1 MGIYSLATCRP
12 WSIRRPGANGANGV
26 ANDQAILQQ
35 HGPPC
40 AHGRFQRGRQRTV
53 QNVLQLLRR
62 SRRWHPHQGRRC
74 CLQGA
79 SRIMDRVQNQYGYHI
94 DEATM
99 AQAEGMKAMMTSF
112 GEQIFNELIDS
123 NHDGQATLM
132 EIEMNSYCIF
142 RASAKMMIQMMDR
155 NRNGKLDKREMGM
168 MDLDE
173 LLKNPEAAKV
183 RAYVPDLDELVKKNK
198 AHHSQGRHG
207 SRQGVRRSRAGQSH
221 AGRGQLDGQAR
232 VQLSYFP
239 TLPIINSMT
248 C

>member
-1 MGIYSLATCRP
+1 MGKEDDNGLFKTYFNFCDEAGDGILTKADDAACKERLESL
-12 WSIRRPGANGANGV
+12 
-26 ANDQAILQQ
+26 
-35 HGPPC
+35 
-40 AHGRFQRGRQRTV
+40 
-53 QNVLQLLRR
+53 
-62 SRRWHPHQGRRC
+62 
-74 CLQGA
+74 
-79 SRIMDRVQNQYGYHI
+79 IMDRVQNQYGYTI

-173 LLKNPEAAKV
+173 LLKNPEADMDHDKAYDDRELAKV
-183 RAYVPDLDELVKKNK
+183 MLDVANLMVK
-198 AHHSQGRHG
+198 
-207 SRQGVRRSRAGQSH
+207 
-221 AGRGQLDGQAR
+221 RG
-232 VQLSYFP
+232 F
-239 TLPIINSMT
+239 N
-248 C
+248 

>member
-1 MGIYSLATCRP
+1 MGHSQKRVFEKSKMKLFTVLPLAALGQFGDPAQMAQMVLPMIKQFYNNMDHPAHMADFKEDDNGLFKTYFNFCDEAGDGILTKADDAACKERLESL
-12 WSIRRPGANGANGV
+12 
-26 ANDQAILQQ
+26 
-35 HGPPC
+35 
-40 AHGRFQRGRQRTV
+40 
-53 QNVLQLLRR
+53 
-62 SRRWHPHQGRRC
+62 
-74 CLQGA
+74 
-79 SRIMDRVQNQYGYHI
+79 IMDRVQNQYGYQI

-173 LLKNPEAAKV
+173 LLKKTKRIIRKADKDHDKAYDDRELAKV
-183 RAYVPDLDELVKKNK
+183 MLDVANLMVK
-198 AHHSQGRHG
+198 
-207 SRQGVRRSRAGQSH
+207 
-221 AGRGQLDGQAR
+221 RG
-232 VQLSYFP
+232 F
-239 TLPIINSMT
+239 N
-248 C
+248 